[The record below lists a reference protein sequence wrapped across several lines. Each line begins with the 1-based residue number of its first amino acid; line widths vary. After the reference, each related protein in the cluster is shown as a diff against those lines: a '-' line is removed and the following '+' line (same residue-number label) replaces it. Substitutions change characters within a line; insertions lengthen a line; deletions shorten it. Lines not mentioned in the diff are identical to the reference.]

1 MRELSDD
8 DQVCRTHVEGRAVTR
23 TPDVVKEMR
32 RGSMKERWGLELV
45 YRLLDAVTL
54 EIAVTKVS
62 RPSAAHAA
70 GLSPG
75 HVITVVNQWNVE
87 VSPAHYTKAEGAN
100 ETTPHSIAHVCK
112 WLQSSVMLYLPR
124 VSEYPISYNYYLIDH
139 GKKIIDIIIISF
151 SH

>member
-23 TPDVVKEMR
+23 TPDVVKEIR

-87 VSPAHYTKAEGAN
+87 VSPAQLSAQNTKATHRQN
-100 ETTPHSIAHVCK
+100 TKTTH
-112 WLQSSVMLYLPR
+112 R
-124 VSEYPISYNYYLIDH
+124 VTDTH
-139 GKKIIDIIIISF
+139 T
-151 SH
+151 HC

>member
-1 MRELSDD
+1 M
-8 DQVCRTHVEGRAVTR
+8 CRTHVEGRAVTR

-70 GLSPG
+70 GLGPG

-87 VSPAHYTKAEGAN
+87 VSPAHYTKAKGAN
-100 ETTPHSIAHVCK
+100 ETTPYSITITHVCK

-124 VSEYPISYNYYLIDH
+124 VSEYPISYNYYLIERFR
-139 GKKIIDIIIISF
+139 IIHIMVKRLLTL
-151 SH
+151 